1 MNTNGT
7 WMLLTNNAGV
17 HIDFAAVMEASA
29 VPTVNPNPPLLT
41 SVRSGTNLLLS
52 WPTDRIG
59 WKLQAQT
66 NSINVGISTN
76 WYTITGS
83 STVNTWS
90 LPIDPANG
98 CVFCR
103 LIYP

>member
-1 MNTNGT
+1 MVLRGAR
-7 WMLLTNNAGV
+7 LSCVYPGQPSRRGLR
-17 HIDFAAVMEASA
+17 FKPKASEFCS
-29 VPTVNPNPPLLT
+29 L
-41 SVRSGTNLLLS
+41 
-52 WPTDRIG
+52 WCHIG
-59 WKLQAQT
+59 WKLQVQT
-66 NSINVGISTN
+66 NSINVGISNN
-76 WYTITGS
+76 WQTVTGS